1 MKLAGQAH
9 CRPAVGGFA
18 NHLQVFLTLQQ
29 RLEALPQDL
38 MIVDQKNASSQND
51 PPFVALKRG

>member
-1 MKLAGQAH
+1 
-9 CRPAVGGFA
+9 
-18 NHLQVFLTLQQ
+18 
-29 RLEALPQDL
+29 LPQDL